1 MAEDSV
7 RGLKAYF
14 QMSNYAIIYTEG
26 IFDDLYLLT
35 EYDGETDIDVYTSE
49 LMLIYTG
56 DSVVHRYYS
65 QTTGQTI
72 PGKPRFIHG
81 RARSVTSTAARQ
93 LRSIIRPASSRE
105 ISEYFPIFPKPA
117 AQISICISG
126 FSLSRRLLSA
136 RMLPSSVRS
145 RGSART
151 GTEQLLRSSRS
162 LSCLRATA
170 QISSGLSFVLQI

>member
-14 QMSNYAIIYTEG
+14 QMSNYGIIYTEG
-26 IFDDLYLLT
+26 TFDGLYLLT

-81 RARSVTSTAARQ
+81 SHTGSTSRD
-93 LRSIIRPASSRE
+93 
-105 ISEYFPIFPKPA
+105 
-117 AQISICISG
+117 G
-126 FSLSRRLLSA
+126 
-136 RMLPSSVRS
+136 
-145 RGSART
+145 
-151 GTEQLLRSSRS
+151 
-162 LSCLRATA
+162 
-170 QISSGLSFVLQI
+170 